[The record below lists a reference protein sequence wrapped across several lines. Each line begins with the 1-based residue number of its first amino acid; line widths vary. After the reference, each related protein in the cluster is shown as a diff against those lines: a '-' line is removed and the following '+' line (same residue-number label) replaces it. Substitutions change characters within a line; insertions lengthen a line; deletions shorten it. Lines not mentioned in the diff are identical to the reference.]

1 MRRFL
6 LLLVGLLFLSACGAT
21 DTAAIRLG
29 DESITE
35 QELVQLVASIG
46 TLPTDAATPGLSLE
60 QAAAAMAIDTE
71 IGSSVVDAQ
80 ALRSI
85 GVTWLQNVAEQRV
98 LADRDIVLTDQARL
112 ETEAALLGFF
122 RPDVL
127 AEINGTEAHEALI
140 RNFWLQ
146 GVIANIADP
155 QPILDLMSSP
165 TIKSN
170 LGEFDPELF
179 AIVEVS

>member
-112 ETEAALLGFF
+112 ETEAALL
-122 RPDVL
+122 L
-127 AEINGTEAHEALI
+127 SLI
-140 RNFWLQ
+140 H
-146 GVIANIADP
+146 I
-155 QPILDLMSSP
+155 
-165 TIKSN
+165 
-170 LGEFDPELF
+170 
-179 AIVEVS
+179 